1 MKIEICP
8 DSWWRDRRPGA
19 RSAPPRTPPASRPPP
34 ASASPASTLSG
45 SWSSSCWCWSSSPVS
60 SRLCHCGKCLDHW
73 RLWCWSDDDD
83 DDDESLQ
90 RLDST
95 AEDWSWWWSDI
106 ALSDD
111 NARLNLTSSLLNSL
125 DTTEEKL
132 PRCWQLVWTKL
143 SWQYNT
149 IIESCF
155 EVSTRIFISLYNG
168 VEDQW
173 NYDDVSFQTDALL
186 TLIGRLDS

>member
-1 MKIEICP
+1 MLQTFCTALTLQFCMKIEICP

-45 SWSSSCWCWSSSPVS
+45 SWSSSCWCWSSSPPSSPVS

-73 RLWCWSDDDD
+73 RLWCCS

-95 AEDWSWWWSDI
+95 AEDCWRSWWWSDI

-132 PRCWQLVWTKL
+132 PRCWQLLTAV
-143 SWQYNT
+143 
-149 IIESCF
+149 
-155 EVSTRIFISLYNG
+155 
-168 VEDQW
+168 DQAVVTVQHNHW
-173 NYDDVSFQTDALL
+173 ILLWSFNSD
-186 TLIGRLDS
+186 IY